1 MADVADAAVGSP
13 GSKEAIGAVEE
24 NNADAAE
31 GSPGRNEALGAEG
44 GMAAISRERPL
55 PRAES
60 VADGK
65 IKPVGAVEM
74 PAMDDAAEGRTEERP
89 VAAEEVE
96 SMDNTDEALLLS
108 KEKRRPK
115 QRRVALLM
123 LMTWTG
129 TLQTMLH
136 QDEDF
141 CLKERRGLLCLK
153 KRGDRE
159 KLLLV

>member
-44 GMAAISRERPL
+44 GMAAISGERPL
-55 PRAES
+55 PRVES

-74 PAMDDAAEGRTEERP
+74 PAMDDTKCPASGGGAMDDTAEGRTEEMP

-96 SMDNTDEALLLS
+96 SMND
-108 KEKRRPK
+108 
-115 QRRVALLM
+115 
-123 LMTWTG
+123 
-129 TLQTMLH
+129 
-136 QDEDF
+136 
-141 CLKERRGLLCLK
+141 
-153 KRGDRE
+153 
-159 KLLLV
+159 

>member
-1 MADVADAAVGSP
+1 MDDVKCP
-13 GSKEAIGAVEE
+13 G
-24 NNADAAE
+24 
-31 GSPGRNEALGAEG
+31 G
-44 GMAAISRERPL
+44 G
-55 PRAES
+55 
-60 VADGK
+60 
-65 IKPVGAVEM
+65 
-74 PAMDDAAEGRTEERP
+74 AMDDTAEGRTEERP